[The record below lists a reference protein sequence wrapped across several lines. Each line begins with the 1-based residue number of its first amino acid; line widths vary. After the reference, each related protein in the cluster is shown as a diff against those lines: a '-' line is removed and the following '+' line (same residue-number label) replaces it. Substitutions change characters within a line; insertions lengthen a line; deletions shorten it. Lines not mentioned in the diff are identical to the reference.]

1 MKLRK
6 CALLLIVAMLAL
18 ASVSDAQRTKSKS
31 KTGKS
36 AKVVKKGPAVDPDL
50 AQPTIPSAQAMQS
63 PAAAEHKTEGEI
75 ERITVEELK
84 EKLAKTAPVFI
95 IDSRSQGSYDGSE
108 IKIKGAVRIP
118 ADEIEARLKEI
129 PRDREIVVYCT

>member
-1 MKLRK
+1 MNLRK
-6 CALLLIVAMLAL
+6 CVLLLIVAMLAL

-31 KTGKS
+31 KASKS
-36 AKVVKKGPAVDPDL
+36 AKATSPTPANPAD
-50 AQPTIPSAQAMQS
+50 QPAMQ
-63 PAAAEHKTEGEI
+63 PQATTEHKTEGEI

-84 EKLAKTAPVFI
+84 EKLAKNAPVFI

-108 IKIKGAVRIP
+108 IKIKGALRIP
-118 ADEIEARLKEI
+118 ADEIESRLKEI

>member
-1 MKLRK
+1 MNLIK
-6 CALLLIVAMLAL
+6 CALLIIAMLAL
-18 ASVSDAQRTKSKS
+18 AGVGDAQRTKSKA
-31 KTGKS
+31 KKS
-36 AKVVKKGPAVDPDL
+36 AKAASSTPAKPTD
-50 AQPTIPSAQAMQS
+50 QPPEAMQA
-63 PAAAEHKTEGEI
+63 PAAAEHKTEAEV

-84 EKLAKTAPVFI
+84 EKLAKKAPVFI

-118 ADEIEARLKEI
+118 ADEIDARLKEI